1 MARVSEDGGTGGSYR
16 SIGEVLSL
24 LQDEFPDITISKIR
38 FLESQGLLDPE
49 RTPSGYRKFY
59 EADIERLQWIL
70 DQQRENFLPLKVIK
84 ERLESGELDGVDEAS
99 VEVDSSDSSPNSS
112 SRTASET
119 GPPGRGLAGSHAG
132 NAPGASTTSTSS
144 DEHAAIAAIAAGTEL
159 TAPTIERNLA
169 AAVAAEAI
177 PAALGLSRD
186 ELAEK
191 ADLTLTQVADLERFG
206 FLVGRRFGS
215 VVLYDEEALSIARL
229 AKGFLKYGIEGRHL
243 RMYRTSAERE
253 AAFLGQVAMPIL
265 KQRGP
270 EARAEATQMLEELAR
285 FGDELRGA
293 MLSRALRELLS
304 GT

>member
-1 MARVSEDGGTGGSYR
+1 MARVNEEGGTGGSYR

-59 EADIERLQWIL
+59 DADIERLHWIL

-84 ERLESGELDGVDEAS
+84 ERLESGELDGVGEPS
-99 VEVDSSDSSPNSS
+99 HEVDPS
-112 SRTASET
+112 
-119 GPPGRGLAGSHAG
+119 AGSSNSAAKATPAKSG
-132 NAPGASTTSTSS
+132 LTDDVSSGAVASDTVTTTS
-144 DEHAAIAAIAAGTEL
+144 EHAAIAAIAAGTEL
-159 TAPTIERNLA
+159 TPPNFERNLA
-169 AAVAAEAI
+169 ASVAAEAI
-177 PAALGLSRD
+177 PAAMGLSRD

-191 ADLTLTQVADLERFG
+191 ADLTLTQIADLERFG

-270 EARAEATQMLEELAR
+270 QARAEATQMLEELAQ
-285 FGDELRGA
+285 FGDQLRGA